1 MTTFFCVVQEA
12 KVIFYSEDTMVQTL
26 VLATARS
33 ALLSQGLNALHLMPT
48 FKALLTYI
56 PVMMS
61 EQYEYEKIKVE
72 SGEQLLYTRYLQ
84 NLAGLAL
91 NLGLDRVLTN
101 PPCRGSS
108 SDKLGEPSIQRSVRG
123 GFNLCE

>member
-1 MTTFFCVVQEA
+1 
-12 KVIFYSEDTMVQTL
+12 MVQTL

-33 ALLSQGLNALHLMPT
+33 ALLLQGLNALQLMPT

-61 EQYEYEKIKVE
+61 EQYEYEKGKVE

-84 NLAGLAL
+84 NLAALAL
-91 NLGLDRVLTN
+91 NLGLDKILATLPNRFA
-101 PPCRGSS
+101 P
-108 SDKLGEPSIQRSVRG
+108 SDKQGMYAR
-123 GFNLCE
+123 NKK